1 MERLPMTLALALLSL
16 SLSSCMEK
24 DQSGGTAATA
34 REAAPSPQ
42 ASALLAAALANPETA
57 SRRACVILE
66 GLDGE
71 KYFNKF
77 TASAKDSVAR
87 TQAGYYQ
94 VSQNPFRF
102 AFTQKY
108 KDLIARST
116 NPQADTTRLCL
127 GEARVQEVRVAQQS
141 GPDKVIARGVT
152 RIEYADWAT
161 EEVRRLFITNPN
173 DPMFQTIPM
182 VCTRSGEWRCDKR

>member
-1 MERLPMTLALALLSL
+1 MTLALALLSL

-34 REAAPSPQ
+34 RAAAPSSQ

-71 KYFNKF
+71 RFFDKNI
-77 TASAKDSVAR
+77 ASAKDNVAR

-94 VSQNPFRF
+94 VTEQPFRF

-116 NPQADTTRLCL
+116 NPQATSTRLCL
-127 GEARVQEVRVAQQS
+127 GEARVREVRVAQQS

-152 RIEYADWAT
+152 QVEYADWAT
-161 EEVRRLFITNPN
+161 EEVRQLFVTNPN
-173 DPMFQTIPM
+173 DPMFQPISM
-182 VCTRSGEWRCDKR
+182 VCTRSGEWSCDKR